1 MRASRL
7 LSILMLLQSRGRM
20 TARELAD
27 EVEVSIRT
35 IYRDVDQLSAAGVPV
50 VVVRGV
56 SGGFELLEGWRTRLT
71 GLTEAEAQAM
81 FVSGMPGPAADLGLG
96 DALVSARRKLLA
108 ALPADWVMDAERV
121 SSRFHLDP
129 VAWYGQASRTDFLPA
144 LAGAVWTSRR
154 IEIRYASWKG
164 ESDQVVE
171 PLGIVLKGG
180 AWYVVARPSSVPRNG
195 HGVRTY
201 RATSI
206 LTLRVAETFERPR
219 DFDLAAY
226 WAESTRR
233 FEKEIYRDTATLRVS
248 PEGRKRLRTW
258 SAIIAETLDREQ
270 LTPTE
275 WARVEIP
282 IESIEHAAKE
292 VLRLGAEAEV
302 LDPPG
307 LRERVAQAAREMV
320 ALYAPSRVGSRNSS
334 RRRDT

>member
-7 LSILMLLQSRGRM
+7 LSILMLLQARGRM

-50 VVVRGV
+50 VVARGV

-81 FVSGMPGPAADLGLG
+81 FVSGMPGPAVDLGLG
-96 DALVSARRKLLA
+96 DALASARRKLLA

-129 VAWYGQASRTDFLPA
+129 VAWYGQAARTDFLPA
-144 LAGAVWTSRR
+144 LAGAVWTARC
-154 IEIRYASWKG
+154 IEVRYASWKG
-164 ESDQVVE
+164 ETDQVLE

-180 AWYVVARPSSVPRNG
+180 AWYVVARPR
-195 HGVRTY
+195 HAQAVRTY

-206 LTLRVAETFERPR
+206 LALRVTETFERPR

-248 PEGRKRLRTW
+248 PEGRTRLRAW
-258 SAIIAETLDREQ
+258 SATVAEALDREHA
-270 LTPTE
+270 TSTE
-275 WARVEIP
+275 WARVQIP

-292 VLRLGAEAEV
+292 MLRLGPEAEV
-302 LDPPG
+302 LGPPA
-307 LRERVAQAAREMV
+307 LRERVAHAAREMA
-320 ALYAPSRVGSRNSS
+320 ALYAPSRAFSRNSS

>member
-20 TARELAD
+20 TARELAE

-50 VVVRGV
+50 VVARGV

-81 FVSGMPGPAADLGLG
+81 FVSGMPGPAVDLGLG
-96 DALVSARRKLLA
+96 DALASARRKLLA

-129 VAWYGQASRTDFLPA
+129 VAWYGQAARTDFLPA
-144 LAGAVWTSRR
+144 LAGAVWTARR
-154 IEIRYASWKG
+154 IEVRYKSWKG
-164 ESDQVVE
+164 ETDQVIE

-180 AWYVVARPSSVPRNG
+180 AWYVVARPRGASRQG

-201 RATSI
+201 RVTSI
-206 LTLRVAETFERPR
+206 SALRVAETFERPR

-226 WAESTRR
+226 WTESTRR
-233 FEKEIYRDTATLRVS
+233 FEKEIYRDTATLCVS

-258 SAIIAETLDREQ
+258 SATIAETLDQQ
-270 LTPTE
+270 LTSTE
-275 WARVEIP
+275 WARVRIP

-292 VLRLGAEAEV
+292 MLRLGPEAEV
-302 LDPPG
+302 LDPPV
-307 LRERVAQAAREMV
+307 LRERVARAAREMA

-334 RRRDT
+334 RRRYT